1 MPTHGHDALDNPIWN
16 ALTTYQAGLASGNE
30 RAKRYPPLVTP
41 LAGMADQDAGA
52 FDSLAAILGA
62 QPMVGLFLDRP
73 AEPPPN
79 WDVLQAHPIRQM
91 IWAGS
96 SVQAASEE
104 ITPMTAADVAE
115 MVALADLTK
124 PGPMYERVLELGSY
138 FGVRDGSRLV
148 AVAGE
153 RLHLTG
159 YTEVSGVCTHPQ
171 YRGRGLAH
179 RLVSVLV
186 ARIVAR
192 AETPFLHVK
201 TDNASAE
208 RVYEALGFR
217 TRRLINLAILRPKS
231 VA

>member
-1 MPTHGHDALDNPIWN
+1 MRTCTFAALLGTETNTTRVTERSGLCPTLVIDQSERIAMPTHGHDALDNPIWN

-104 ITPMTAADVAE
+104 ITPMTAA
-115 MVALADLTK
+115 
-124 PGPMYERVLELGSY
+124 
-138 FGVRDGSRLV
+138 
-148 AVAGE
+148 
-153 RLHLTG
+153 
-159 YTEVSGVCTHPQ
+159 
-171 YRGRGLAH
+171 
-179 RLVSVLV
+179 
-186 ARIVAR
+186 
-192 AETPFLHVK
+192 
-201 TDNASAE
+201 
-208 RVYEALGFR
+208 
-217 TRRLINLAILRPKS
+217 
-231 VA
+231 